1 MRHGITNKHTT
12 GYFNLRECFDIPQGT
27 PVIYGA
33 ADCEGKA
40 FPHWTLSQETAFKLS
55 DNSHDSQYRFVVV
68 HPDHVTES

>member
-12 GYFNLRECFDIPQGT
+12 GHFNLRDSFDIPQGT

-33 ADCEGKA
+33 ADCDGKP
-40 FPHWTLSQETAFKLS
+40 FPHWALPEETARKLS
-55 DNSHDSQYRFVVV
+55 GNSHDSRYRFAVV